1 LRNTDSFFS
10 LFLFIFFF
18 ISFLFF
24 SGRKCFE
31 TLTVVASKSSE
42 MNISWPGAT
51 DEDAWLEAPIPEQ
64 YQHHI
69 VNGKVTCDVSD
80 LYTH

>member
-1 LRNTDSFFS
+1 MYAGKECYEN
-10 LFLFIFFF
+10 
-18 ISFLFF
+18 
-24 SGRKCFE
+24 
-31 TLTVVASKSSE
+31 LTVVASKSSE

-51 DEDAWLEAPIPEQ
+51 DDDAWNEACIPEQ

-69 VNGKVTCDVSD
+69 VDGKVTCDVSD